1 MKLLALLLI
10 LATDNWVGT
19 WNMDPAR
26 STYSPGPIPQ
36 RVILKY
42 ESVDGGVKVTNDT
55 VDAEGK
61 SVVRT
66 TTLKFDGKDY
76 PYLKNVNADTASG
89 KRIDDYSFETRW
101 KKGGNPTLSQKISVS
116 RDLKTL
122 TVIQSGKDAQ
132 GRTVRNVSVY
142 SRSQ

>member
-1 MKLLALLLI
+1 MKLLVLMLI

-26 STYSPGPIPQ
+26 SNYNPGPTPQ

-42 ESVDGGVKVTNDT
+42 EFIEGGVKVTNDT
-55 VDAEGK
+55 ADAEGK

-76 PYLKNVNADTASG
+76 PYLNNINADTVSG
-89 KRIDDYSFETRW
+89 KRLDDYSFETLW

-116 RDLKTL
+116 PDLKTL

>member
-76 PYLKNVNADTASG
+76 PYLNNVNADTASG
-89 KRIDDYSFETRW
+89 KRIDDYSFETTW
-101 KKGGNPTLSQKISVS
+101 KKGGNPTLLQKISVS

>member
-1 MKLLALLLI
+1 MKLLALMLI

-19 WNMDPAR
+19 WNMDTAR
-26 STYSPGPIPQ
+26 SSYNPGPMPQ

-42 ESVDGGVKVTNDT
+42 EFIEGGVKVTNDT

-76 PYLKNVNADTASG
+76 PYLNNVNADSASG
-89 KRIDDYSFETRW
+89 KRMDDYSFETTW
-101 KKGGNPTLSQKISVS
+101 KKGGNATLSQKISVS

-122 TVIQSGKDAQ
+122 TVIQSGKDVQ

>member
-76 PYLKNVNADTASG
+76 PYLNNVNADTASG

-122 TVIQSGKDAQ
+122 TVI
-132 GRTVRNVSVY
+132 
-142 SRSQ
+142 